1 MTTDSGTGHFDERA
15 AGRDAGDQRLDDP
28 AARRQVEEDAGDG
41 TLEEER
47 QERQAVE
54 DKLNEAFEGR

>member
-47 QERQAVE
+47 QAVE